1 MAGFGTGSR
10 FHRGGQD
17 KAIRIAVVSGFL
29 ILLVLAIGVP
39 ILSKPKSVALPV
51 APPPAPTPIPE
62 VAVFMPQQRIAI
74 GSPLLS
80 SMFRREQMSLLAV
93 GGLGGQVV
101 RSDAEVTG
109 RFARTVILPG
119 RPLMVD
125 QLMDAPDNLVVRK
138 IVPGYRAATI
148 RVDDVS
154 GIEGWGMPGARVD
167 ILFYT
172 DRTTK
177 KRGDTEPMVTTI
189 VRNAQVLSVLGKAD
203 TTMSPVAAGGDN
215 NRGADAAN
223 AAAAAV
229 VAPQAPVSQA
239 KGPVQASFTVTL
251 LVSPQDGQKLFLA
264 QTIGRLSLMLRGEFE
279 TATEGDEDS
288 STLSTKRLLAG
299 AGITDEDEDG
309 VQGTVRIRRDD
320 GTYDEWSVVENKI
333 VRWQRPE

>member
-1 MAGFGTGSR
+1 MSGGFSINSR
-10 FHRGGQD
+10 FNRNSPD
-17 KAIRIAVVSGFL
+17 RAVRIAVISGFL

-39 ILSKPKSVALPV
+39 ILSKPKSVAIPV

-62 VAVFMPQQRIAI
+62 VEVFMPQQRIPI
-74 GSPLLS
+74 GSPVIP
-80 SMFRREQMSLLAV
+80 SMFRRERMSLLAV

-101 RSDAEVTG
+101 RSDPEITG

-119 RPLMVD
+119 RPLMSD

-138 IVPGYRAATI
+138 IIPGYRAATI

-172 DRTTK
+172 DKQLGGRSA
-177 KRGDTEPMVTTI
+177 DPLVTTI
-189 VRNAQVLSVLGKAD
+189 VRNVQVLSVLGKAE
-203 TTMSPVAAGGDN
+203 TSSPVTANANDQKAS
-215 NRGADAAN
+215 GADIAN
-223 AAAAAV
+223 NAAAAV
-229 VAPQAPVSQA
+229 VMPSAPVSQA
-239 KGPVQASFTVTL
+239 KGAIQSSFTVTL

-264 QTIGRLSLMLRGEFE
+264 STIGRLSLMLRGEFE
-279 TATEGDEDS
+279 TASEGDEDNAS
-288 STLSTKRLLAG
+288 LSTKRLLAG
-299 AGITDEDEDG
+299 AGILDEDED